1 MKTLTSSPPNPP
13 NLKANCPALYD
24 ARHQH
29 LRGMMAHFGV
39 PALLI
44 VDPINIFYA
53 TGARNMLFFSMRVPA
68 RYLLMLHGGP
78 TILYEYSGG
87 AHLAQDCTT
96 ITEIRPA
103 QGLCYISS
111 GGDPESAAMRFASE
125 ITATVKSF
133 DVTID
138 RIAVDRFP
146 FPAIDAL
153 RSSGFFLTDA
163 DAILERAR
171 MRKLAMEI
179 PYMLEAMRRVET
191 AVGHLEAAL
200 EPGRTENEVWAEYHR
215 GLIAN
220 EGHYVATRLFQSG
233 EETFPYFKECSNR
246 VMKRG
251 DMVCLDT
258 DALGYEGY
266 AADFSRSFI
275 CGDKKPTAVQKQLFS
290 LAREQLETNA
300 DILKPG
306 ISYEELAETAWPI
319 PPAYRDSHYSC
330 IGHGLGLSGEYPNIP
345 YKTDGQPY
353 PLSGCIEPGMVICM
367 ESYVGS
373 KEAGQGV
380 KLENQYLIHDDRIE
394 QMSTYPFHDRLS

>member
-1 MKTLTSSPPNPP
+1 MTTSAPSNPDP
-13 NLKANCPALYD
+13 ADLKAGRPALYD
-24 ARHQH
+24 ARHQP
-29 LRGMMAHFGV
+29 LREMMAYFGI

-53 TGARNMLFFSMRVPA
+53 TGARNMMFFSMRVPA
-68 RYLLMLHGGP
+68 RYLLILSEGP
-78 TILYEYSGG
+78 TILYEYSGCS
-87 AHLAQDCTT
+87 HLAEECTA

-125 ITATVKSF
+125 IFATVNAF
-133 DVTID
+133 DATID
-138 RIAVDRFP
+138 RLAVDRFP
-146 FPAIDAL
+146 FVAIDAL
-153 RSSGFFLTDA
+153 RSKGFSLTDA
-163 DAILERAR
+163 DSVLQQAR
-171 MRKLAMEI
+171 MQKLPIEI
-179 PYMLEAMRRVET
+179 PYMCEAMRRVET
-191 AVGHLEAAL
+191 AVGHLEAGL
-200 EPGRTENEVWAEYHR
+200 EPGRTEAEVWAQYHR

-233 EETFPYFKECSNR
+233 EETFPYFKECGDR
-246 VMKRG
+246 VMQRG

-275 CGDKKPTAVQKQLFS
+275 CGDAKPTAVQKQLFA

-330 IGHGLGLSGEYPNIP
+330 IGHGLGLSGEFPNIP
-345 YKTDGQPY
+345 YKIEGQPY
-353 PLSGCIEPGMVICM
+353 PLSGCIEPGMVICL

-380 KLENQYLIHDDRIE
+380 KLENQYLIHDNRIE